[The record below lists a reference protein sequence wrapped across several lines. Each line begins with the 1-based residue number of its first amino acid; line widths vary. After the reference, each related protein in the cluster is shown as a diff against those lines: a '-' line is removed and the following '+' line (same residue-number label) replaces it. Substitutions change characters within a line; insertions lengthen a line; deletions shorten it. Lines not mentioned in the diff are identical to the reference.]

1 MITIK
6 KKTLFVFFFIFFL
19 INVFLIS
26 KRRDFNFYNLK
37 FIFDNEKYSNINKNL
52 NYEFINAGLNNIL
65 IFLKKNKIRE
75 INFDKTFLKEN
86 DNILTNEDL
95 IFFLYPT
102 KLNNKSNYIIG
113 YFNDK
118 KYNKCKSSFPKPLVE
133 EIRLN
138 KLPTVYF
145 CE

>member
-1 MITIK
+1 MIVIK

-52 NYEFINAGLNNIL
+52 NTAIIDSNLNNIL
-65 IFLKKNKIRE
+65 IFLKKSKIRE

-86 DNILTNEDL
+86 DNIVTNEDL
-95 IFFLYPT
+95 IFFLYPV
-102 KLNNKSNYIIG
+102 KLNNKSNYIIS

-118 KYNKCKSSFPKPLVE
+118 KYNKCKLFFPKPLME
-133 EIRLN
+133 EILIN
-138 KLPTVYF
+138 KLPTIYL

>member
-1 MITIK
+1 MIVIK
-6 KKTLFVFFFIFFL
+6 KKTLFVIFFIFFL
-19 INVFLIS
+19 INLFLIS

-52 NYEFINAGLNNIL
+52 NTAIIDANLNYIL
-65 IFLKKNKIRE
+65 MFLKKSKIRE

-86 DNILTNEDL
+86 DNIINNEDL
-95 IFFLYPT
+95 IFFLYPV
-102 KLNNKSNYIIG
+102 KLNNKSNYIIS

-118 KYNKCKSSFPKPLVE
+118 KYNKCKSFFPKPLKE
-133 EIRLN
+133 EILIN

>member
-1 MITIK
+1 MIAIK

-19 INVFLIS
+19 INAFLIS

-52 NYEFINAGLNNIL
+52 NNELIDVNLNYIL

-86 DNILTNEDL
+86 DNIVTNEDL

-118 KYNKCKSSFPKPLVE
+118 KYNKCKLFSPKPLME
-133 EIRLN
+133 EIHLN